1 MLFGNFRV
9 YSKIRRAVFQN
20 MGAIQW
26 ATLEVSTSWVREM
39 TLMPIL
45 FGGII
50 AECARMTNGN
60 KWKRANVKKCIRDLG
75 ILLATSREFPTTE
88 SITQEY

>member
-1 MLFGNFRV
+1 MLFAGKFQSLPREKMSNFR
-9 YSKIRRAVFQN
+9 N

-39 TLMPIL
+39 APMLIR

-50 AECARMTNGN
+50 AECARMANGN
-60 KWKRANVKKCIRDLG
+60 KWRRANVKKCIRDLG
-75 ILLATSREFPTTE
+75 ILPATNG
-88 SITQEY
+88 